1 MEELEINTEDIV
13 GINESLNIMV
23 TAIKK
28 YQKLILGNSYSEIF
42 STKLYKSLLP
52 LSQTFNQE
60 YYARALENIKKSFA
74 PLMGTYNSEE
84 YAKMLKN
91 LVGVNTDFQKAI
103 SAFTKQQE
111 EILGT
116 QEWSKILQESLS
128 DFSNIS
134 SLYRKC
140 LQGIK
145 VEDIYDGILNK
156 RDFCESVSEEPLT
169 EEQKKEVSECFQ
181 NDLSNGN
188 CKGFQAKIHDWV
200 ERQKREYYL
209 LYMIV
214 ILFLAPYFE
223 QYVALPIMTK
233 VVSYVRELPDKTSDI
248 IEKVEE
254 GIKGVATEEEP
265 YWIKITWEDSSGEK
279 KTGWIAKRNVY
290 FDKEEKNKSE

>member
-116 QEWSKILQESLS
+116 QEWSKI
-128 DFSNIS
+128 
-134 SLYRKC
+134 
-140 LQGIK
+140 
-145 VEDIYDGILNK
+145 
-156 RDFCESVSEEPLT
+156 
-169 EEQKKEVSECFQ
+169 
-181 NDLSNGN
+181 
-188 CKGFQAKIHDWV
+188 
-200 ERQKREYYL
+200 
-209 LYMIV
+209 
-214 ILFLAPYFE
+214 
-223 QYVALPIMTK
+223 
-233 VVSYVRELPDKTSDI
+233 
-248 IEKVEE
+248 
-254 GIKGVATEEEP
+254 
-265 YWIKITWEDSSGEK
+265 
-279 KTGWIAKRNVY
+279 
-290 FDKEEKNKSE
+290 